1 MKCHYHPDL
10 DSVNI
15 CSTCSRSLCQSCAHT
30 IKGRV
35 LCSNCL
41 VAGAELAAIATSPR
55 LANYSPGRA
64 AFFALIPGIGAVYN
78 QQYVKAVQHFTVFA
92 ALVMLADRG
101 PEIFVFA
108 AISFWVFTIIDAY
121 RSAQSILRHAAMHPG
136 AEHEEKVEV
145 NVPIWGGVLVALG
158 IIFFLDNLHWVR
170 LGRLL
175 DFAWPLLFVAAGAY
189 LILDFYRRDRSQ
201 PNAVPLAATAA
212 AGSAAGGATAPPAPY
227 ESPQPPSAPPE
238 IPALEAESD
247 DKAVSAETESQPE
260 AGGAPSQ
267 DKDKQ
272 SNE

>member
-10 DSVNI
+10 DSVKT
-15 CSTCSRSLCQSCAHT
+15 CSTCSRSLCQSCAHS

-41 VAGAELAAIATSPR
+41 VAGAEFAAIATSPR

-92 ALVMLADRG
+92 ALVLIAERQ
-101 PEIFVFA
+101 EIFGFA
-108 AISFWVFTIIDAY
+108 ALAFYIFTIIDAY
-121 RSAQSILRHAAMHPG
+121 RSAQSILRHTAMHPG
-136 AEHEEKVEV
+136 AAHEEKVEV

-158 IIFFLDNLHWVR
+158 IIFFLDNLHLVR
-170 LGRLL
+170 LSRLL
-175 DFAWPLLFVAAGAY
+175 DNAWPLLFVAAGAY
-189 LILDFYRRDRSQ
+189 LIVDFYRRDRSQ
-201 PNAVPLAATAA
+201 PDAAPLGATAA
-212 AGSAAGGATAPPAPY
+212 AGGAAMGAAAPPPPY
-227 ESPQPPSAPPE
+227 QSPPPPSAPPE
-238 IPALEAESD
+238 ISAQEAESD

-267 DKDKQ
+267 DKDEQ
-272 SNE
+272 ANE